1 MFDSEYTSVLPAC
14 SSGFFRNI
22 SLYFIVRKSEI
33 GFLLVGARI
42 GDIILLIL
50 QNLQVIKGQFCC
62 LIETSQVI
70 FCACHLTGF
79 YMMGLYAR
87 IRLSMDNIPH
97 AQLVFTR

>member
-1 MFDSEYTSVLPAC
+1 MFDSQYTSVLPAC

-22 SLYFIVRKSEI
+22 PHDFIVRKSEI

-42 GDIILLIL
+42 SDIVLIIL

-70 FCACHLTGF
+70 FCAYHLTGF
-79 YMMGLYAR
+79 YMLGL
-87 IRLSMDNIPH
+87 
-97 AQLVFTR
+97 